1 MIFKNIDLRL
11 FGIKTTG
18 KIVDTELSSSLSD
31 RDYKHAKRIH
41 LSSVVEYTVNGKKMI
56 SKSHSSADNI
66 DKGIGDEVEILY
78 RESEPGYFELQL
90 QLKENLVAGIACIL
104 IGGIFTT
111 IIPLRLFTRIKSER
125 KMPRRKRRPNIIS
138 RCKIIFWKILRL
150 TTGEHYK
157 TL

>member
-1 MIFKNIDLRL
+1 
-11 FGIKTTG
+11 
-18 KIVDTELSSSLSD
+18 
-31 RDYKHAKRIH
+31 
-41 LSSVVEYTVNGKKMI
+41 MI

-138 RCKIIFWKILRL
+138 RC
-150 TTGEHYK
+150 
-157 TL
+157 